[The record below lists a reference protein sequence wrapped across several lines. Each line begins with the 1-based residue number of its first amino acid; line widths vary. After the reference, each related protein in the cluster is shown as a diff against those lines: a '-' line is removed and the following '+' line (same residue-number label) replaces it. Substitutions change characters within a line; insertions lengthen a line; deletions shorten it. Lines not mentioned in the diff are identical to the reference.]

1 MSFLVFNLAKL
12 LDIIYYY
19 YIYELNNNNLN
30 WDLLHFF
37 DTINLSYLEH
47 KALLLNRKE
56 VKYIVPIALV
66 DLVLNDCKNQYDLL

>member
-1 MSFLVFNLAKL
+1 M
-12 LDIIYYY
+12 
-19 YIYELNNNNLN
+19 N

-56 VKYIVPIALV
+56 VKYIVPIAL
-66 DLVLNDCKNQYDLL
+66 LESVLKDCKNDYDLLKINELTEFDFAILEISAMSSREITG